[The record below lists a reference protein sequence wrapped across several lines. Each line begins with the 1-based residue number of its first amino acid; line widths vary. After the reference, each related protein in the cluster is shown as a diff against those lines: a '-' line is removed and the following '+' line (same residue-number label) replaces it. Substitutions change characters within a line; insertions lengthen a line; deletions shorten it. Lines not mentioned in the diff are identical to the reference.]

1 MVNYWL
7 AKQEPSGPR
16 GYNILQ
22 LKEDKKTIWDG
33 VHNNLALKHIR
44 NMKKGDLVFFYHTG
58 DERQVVGI
66 MSVTSNPY
74 PNPEEDNE
82 RFVVVDVK
90 FKSLLAKSVGLDEI
104 KKQKGLESWEL
115 LRISRLSVMP
125 VPKSILQSILKTG
138 FKIDSKTK
146 TPKDNVTTFANG
158 RHSDIFVGEKAVG
171 IIGEISSDVLDNFKI
186 RTSVVG
192 FEIKLSGLI
201 FD

>member
-16 GYNILQ
+16 GYNVLQ
-22 LKEDKKTIWDG
+22 LKKDKKTIWDG

-44 NMKKGDLVFFYHTG
+44 NMRKDDLVFFYHTG

-74 PNPEEDNE
+74 PNPDEDDK

-90 FKSLLAKSVGLDEI
+90 FKSLLAKSVGLYEI
-104 KKQKGLESWEL
+104 KKQKGLENWEL

-125 VPKSILQSILKTG
+125 VPKLIWDLIIKM
-138 FKIDSKTK
+138 SKK
-146 TPKDNVTTFANG
+146 
-158 RHSDIFVGEKAVG
+158 
-171 IIGEISSDVLDNFKI
+171 
-186 RTSVVG
+186 
-192 FEIKLSGLI
+192 
-201 FD
+201 

>member
-22 LKEDKKTIWDG
+22 LKKDKKTMWDG
-33 VHNNLALKHIR
+33 VHNKLALKHIR
-44 NMKKGDLVFFYHTG
+44 NMRTGDLVFFYHTG

-74 PNPEEDNE
+74 PNPEENNE
-82 RFVVVDVK
+82 RFIVVDVK

-104 KKQKGLESWEL
+104 KKQKGLENWEL

-125 VPKSILQSILKTG
+125 VPKSIWDLIIKM
-138 FKIDSKTK
+138 SKK
-146 TPKDNVTTFANG
+146 
-158 RHSDIFVGEKAVG
+158 
-171 IIGEISSDVLDNFKI
+171 
-186 RTSVVG
+186 
-192 FEIKLSGLI
+192 
-201 FD
+201 